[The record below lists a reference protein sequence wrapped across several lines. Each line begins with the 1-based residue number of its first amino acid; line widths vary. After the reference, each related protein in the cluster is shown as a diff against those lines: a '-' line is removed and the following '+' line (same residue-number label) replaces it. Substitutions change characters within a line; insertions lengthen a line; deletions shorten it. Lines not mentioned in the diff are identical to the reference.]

1 MHDEAAASV
10 EKDCHCACG
19 RRSFS
24 LAFLVARTATAQ
36 MAELELPKAKSVVAL
51 VDKAAALVGS
61 KGKAA
66 FDDFRQKGSEWF
78 TGDIYIFCSDM
89 EGTELFNAAFPQF
102 EGKHLID
109 LKDKSGKAI
118 TRAFIAM
125 VEKQGAGW
133 VDYMWPKPGRTPR
146 SKSGLTSSGSMLR
159 VKRRPSLASGYI
171 SISKRQADGR
181 CPSRSPNSLHFLDGH
196 QPSKSAPRDDLIRHV
211 GTSDFGS
218 DFPAC
223 ALIMNGAPKLE
234 R

>member
-1 MHDEAAASV
+1 MTKQQHLSRRTVIALAAGA
-10 EKDCHCACG
+10 
-19 RRSFS
+19 SFS

-36 MAELELPKAKSVVAL
+36 MAELESPKAKSVVAL

-133 VDYMWPKPGRTPR
+133 VDYMWPKPGTDTPVKKW
-146 SKSGLTSSGSMLR
+146 SY
-159 VKRRPSLASGYI
+159 VKRVDVEGKTPA
-171 SISKRQADGR
+171 
-181 CPSRSPNSLHFLDGH
+181 FLGIGIYLD
-196 QPSKSAPRDDLIRHV
+196 
-211 GTSDFGS
+211 
-218 DFPAC
+218 
-223 ALIMNGAPKLE
+223 
-234 R
+234 